1 MACILRDAR
10 GSITQVTADNG
21 RDSKLF
27 ESIASLPF
35 IENKEQAAQI
45 YALAEVNGYMQ
56 NEALLRDENG
66 EPVLVFLPNTNRNEE
81 LLSRGI
87 LFETDFNKAF
97 EKDKDGKG
105 IQLGFLEGKN
115 IENINEVYD
124 ANTSQSKVLN
134 EVVDKTK
141 AEIVSVNGE
150 KYVAFSAKQFKP
162 LETFYRNQTSKSFS
176 GFIENLLSKGVR
188 FMKLSSGAG
197 QIRLEE
203 KVRDVL
209 DEVTDE
215 KIGEKKY
222 QKFYVDFE
230 DGARAFG
237 TIEDG
242 IANISGINAPK
253 KEGSVIEPQRGTK
266 TYERVISKLK
276 ENGIKT
282 ISINLQSIDSQKTLE
297 SLVEKGVLQNP
308 RGITGGSF
316 NERATTFDIAETAG
330 DGNVGVGRDVD
341 LKGDI
346 EGSTYILKNYKNAK
360 KYHNLKVGDVVKVP
374 IRDVMPAIGIELG
387 NANAKPYTDAPISV
401 NVLSDGTIRI
411 TNGHNRFKKALLNG
425 DKEVEIN
432 VVKNGGANVYDSW
445 YNRMA
450 IKAVKEGRI
459 TAQDAKSIIEK
470 AGLEVP
476 KEIVEQSLEQQLGQ
490 KPSPSVQ
497 VSTMNSLVEAFQSF
511 EAFKDTVVTTDSTNL
526 KKLIDNGQAE
536 DVDLSIANE
545 QAKNIP
551 LVKDAKGNLL
561 APNGRK
567 SNLNE
572 VQWRLVRTEAFKSWA
587 GTNILKDANGEP
599 EVFYHGSDTI
609 EEITEFSSLKGNDF
623 NFFST
628 DFYEATRYTSKN
640 KEGVKPFFLKAQKT
654 FDITKAP
661 QELQDK
667 IYNEI
672 RKDVNFYYDKL
683 DLSKDM
689 EEEMETEFNTKDKF
703 DLIKIVLEKWNSDD
717 WRILET
723 WQIQDIIKAEG
734 YDSFITHES
743 GGVNIALYEQFNN
756 QIKLADGTNT
766 TFSASSNDINF
777 MVEAYHGSPYSF
789 DRFTTEKMGTGEG
802 AQAFGWGLYFTD
814 LESIARNYANKLSI
828 VNDNLKNDL
837 YNIVLDKYSD
847 FEGIDEVILNKF
859 ADFSNYQKVVDYF
872 KAQTKKEKERLT
884 ILNSGEVNYDTEIW
898 NREDFKSFLEKNI
911 QYSEAIENFLVDS
924 KSSFLNKY
932 LYKVSLHKGKQPSEY
947 TWLEWDKPV
956 SRDIISQLVRNLSSK
971 KEFETNYLVQDE
983 LLGRIYYGNDFGK
996 AQEFKNSNQNSRL
1009 LIDNPINKININNIT
1024 GSGLYESIRE
1034 ILSRYAEYNPDA
1046 KAKTSA
1052 QKETSLLLL
1061 ENGIDGVKYP
1071 AESISRGATSDT
1083 ARGFNYVVFD
1093 ENAITIKEK
1102 VQFLKTPQGTV
1113 YGATYVNENGQ
1124 QEIYINTER
1133 NSKSILM
1140 SKIKTGEIEKIC

>member
-316 NERATTFDIAETAG
+316 NERATTFDIAEQ
-330 DGNVGVGRDVD
+330 
-341 LKGDI
+341 
-346 EGSTYILKNYKNAK
+346 
-360 KYHNLKVGDVVKVP
+360 
-374 IRDVMPAIGIELG
+374 AI
-387 NANAKPYTDAPISV
+387 
-401 NVLSDGTIRI
+401 
-411 TNGHNRFKKALLNG
+411 
-425 DKEVEIN
+425 
-432 VVKNGGANVYDSW
+432 
-445 YNRMA
+445 
-450 IKAVKEGRI
+450 
-459 TAQDAKSIIEK
+459 
-470 AGLEVP
+470 
-476 KEIVEQSLEQQLGQ
+476 EQQLGQ